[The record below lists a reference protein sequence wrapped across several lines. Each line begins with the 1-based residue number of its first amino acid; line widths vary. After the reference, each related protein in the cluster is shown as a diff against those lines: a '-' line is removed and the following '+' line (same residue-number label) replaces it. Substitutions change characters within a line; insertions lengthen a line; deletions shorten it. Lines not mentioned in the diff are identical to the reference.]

1 MVNDKD
7 CSDTVNSETGEMS
20 YNAMVQPIGDNPYK
34 ITVRSQYCR
43 ENSLTIVLYREKQEV
58 PLDLSVGTY
67 GTTDQKN
74 MKVTATT
81 LPGAYVEVLTPH
93 ADLNIT
99 DLDSTGKFSFNA
111 VFDHIGYNTIS
122 IKASYGNKKPSIVN
136 HEVYYLPP
144 ADEYTKK
151 AWPLTAEGYSEL
163 LNNLPV
169 RIANNQVYVV
179 KGYVQYSVSDKPQ
192 RVVINTSEDGKSQP
206 VLVENFT
213 KIRWEVGKYY
223 RIYAD
228 AASSYSSMPW
238 LNARYTYTK

>member
-1 MVNDKD
+1 
-7 CSDTVNSETGEMS
+7 
-20 YNAMVQPIGDNPYK
+20 
-34 ITVRSQYCR
+34 
-43 ENSLTIVLYREKQEV
+43 
-58 PLDLSVGTY
+58 
-67 GTTDQKN
+67 

-163 LNNLPV
+163 LNNMPA
-169 RIANNQVYVV
+169 RIKNGQIYEV
-179 KGYVQYSVSDKPQ
+179 KGTVHHEESTKPQ
-192 RVVINTSEDGKSQP
+192 RVVIYTSEDGKSQP
-206 VLVENFT
+206 VVVEIPRAMNRHLE
-213 KIRWEVGKYY
+213 IGQYY
-223 RIYAD
+223 RIFAD
-228 AASSYSSMPW
+228 VTATYNSMPV
-238 LNARYTYTK
+238 LTARYVHEK